1 VTQQKVQFA
10 NTLRGIAA
18 VIVVLSHYLGL
29 FWFARPD
36 VSALTGLP
44 LLPDHI
50 ATPAA
55 TYVFILPQPIH
66 LGPLGVSIFFLISG
80 FVIPFSFEHQSRLQ
94 FALARTLRIW
104 PTYTV
109 GFLASVL
116 VLYLADRHFGTSP
129 PFSFGTALSHS
140 VLGLRQLLG
149 EPAIDPVV
157 WTLEVEIKF
166 YALAFLIGPLLRRAS
181 MACFAVPAILWLL
194 AFNHVL
200 PHWLDQA
207 LPYLVFMF
215 VGTAFN
221 FWFRGKLAAIP
232 AAAVVAALM
241 IGAGS
246 IVPPKEL
253 PWWSINYA
261 SGFAIFVASMLGSR
275 FFQASRIT
283 TFLADI
289 SYPLYVVHSFIGY
302 AVMTILIQ
310 SFAMDGTLAFIAA
323 LLAAIVVAWIV
334 HRLVEMPTQRLGK
347 TSASSLQQLKDRPG
361 LRPAVR

>member
-1 VTQQKVQFA
+1 VTQRKVQFA

-18 VIVVLSHYLGL
+18 VIVMLSHYLGL

-50 ATPAA
+50 AAPAA
-55 TYVFILPQPIH
+55 ASIFILPQPVH

-80 FVIPFSFEHQSRLQ
+80 FVIPFSFEQQSRLQ
-94 FALARTLRIW
+94 FAVARTLRIW

-109 GFLASVL
+109 GFLTSVL
-116 VLYLADRHFGTSP
+116 ILYLADRHFGTSL
-129 PFSFGTALSHS
+129 PFGFATGLSHS

-166 YALAFLIGPLLRRAS
+166 YAIAFLIGPLLRRAS
-181 MACFAVPAILWLL
+181 LTCFAVPAILWLL
-194 AFNHVL
+194 AFNHAL

-207 LPYLVFMF
+207 SPYLVFMF

-221 FWFRGKLAAIP
+221 FGFRGKLAATP
-232 AAAVVAALM
+232 TAVVVAALM

-246 IVPPKEL
+246 IVPPKDL
-253 PWWSINYA
+253 WWWSINYA
-261 SGFAIFVASMLGSR
+261 AGFVIFAASLLGSR
-275 FFQASRIT
+275 FFQVSRVT

-289 SYPLYVVHSFIGY
+289 SYPLYIVHSFIGY

-310 SFAMDGTLAFIAA
+310 SLALNSTLAFIVA
-323 LLAAIVVAWIV
+323 LLVAMIFAWIV

-347 TSASSLQQLKDRPG
+347 KLASSLPQIKEQPDLM
-361 LRPAVR
+361 PAVR